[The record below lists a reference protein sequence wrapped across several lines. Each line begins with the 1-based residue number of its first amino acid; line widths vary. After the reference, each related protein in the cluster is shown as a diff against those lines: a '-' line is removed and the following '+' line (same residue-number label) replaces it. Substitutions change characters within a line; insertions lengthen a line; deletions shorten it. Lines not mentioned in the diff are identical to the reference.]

1 MTWHR
6 APSISAVV
14 RGWMACLAMAGLAAG
29 AMAVP
34 TVSRAAS
41 WTHPVV
47 LAGPLPKASF
57 LDRSPTVAINHR
69 GQSLVAWNADP
80 AHGRRVVVAIGTA
93 RGRFGAA
100 VLLSRTGTVRAAALA
115 DDGTA
120 IVVWEERDHSIR
132 AAVRSAGGRFGHA
145 QRISGTAG
153 GTFSVPTIAVDRASN
168 VLVAWTRSFRVG
180 SRGTEKVEV
189 VSRPAGRA
197 FSPVATIGEGQDV
210 RVAFNAR
217 GDAVASWMNVVQTGG
232 TFPVPYT
239 RTSVAQVATRP
250 VRGTFGAPATVSGS
264 PTWGVSSALTDEGTV
279 GVVWEQANGPETDP
293 YGAIQTSTQAL
304 GGAYEP
310 PVAVP
315 AVSARRSFHPMIL
328 YGSRG
333 ELVALWQEKTHST
346 PFSQA
351 APLRW
356 AARMP
361 GGSFG
366 PRRTVTAAE
375 AEYIQFAPTGD
386 GRAVVAWTDTRLRAA
401 LYRSGSG
408 FVAMSAPRAHPARST
423 SRSIAASGGF
433 VVMAW
438 QQSDWRLVVSIRQL

>member
-6 APSISAVV
+6 APSVSAVV
-14 RGWMACLAMAGLAAG
+14 RGSMACLAMAGVVAG

-34 TVSRAAS
+34 AVGRAAS

-47 LAGPLPKASF
+47 LAGPLPAVN
-57 LDRSPTVAINHR
+57 LPDRFPTAAVNHR

-80 AHGRRVVVAIGTA
+80 VHGRRVVVAIGTA
-93 RGRFGAA
+93 RGRFGPA
-100 VLLSRTGTVRAAALA
+100 VVLSRTGIVRAAALA

-120 IVVWEERDHSIR
+120 IVVWAERDNSIR

-145 QRISGTAG
+145 QRLSGTG
-153 GTFSVPTIAVDRASN
+153 GGIFSVPTIAVDRASN
-168 VLVAWTRSFRVG
+168 VIVAWTRSFRVG
-180 SRGTEKVEV
+180 SRRTAKVEV
-189 VSRPAGRA
+189 VSRPAGGA
-197 FSPVATIGEGQDV
+197 FSPVATIGEGQEV
-210 RVAFNAR
+210 HVAFNAR
-217 GDAVASWMNVVQTGG
+217 GDAVASWTNVVETGG
-232 TFPVPYT
+232 TFPVPYS

-250 VRGTFGAPATVSGS
+250 VGGTFGAPATVSGS
-264 PTWGVSSALTDEGTV
+264 PAWGVGAALTDEGTV
-279 GVVWEQANGPETDP
+279 GVVWEQANGPESDS

-304 GGAYEP
+304 GGAYEA

-315 AVSARRSFHPMIL
+315 SVSARRSFLPMIL

-361 GGSFG
+361 GGPFG

-375 AEYIQFAPTGD
+375 ADYIQLAPTGD
-386 GRAVVAWTDTRLRAA
+386 GRAVVTWTDTRLRTA
-401 LYRSGSG
+401 LYRSGVG
-408 FVAMSAPRAHPARST
+408 FVAMSAPLAHPARFT
-423 SRSIAASGGF
+423 SRSMAASSAF

-438 QQSDWRLVVSIRQL
+438 QQSDRRLVVSIRRL